1 MILGRHGTIDHSRR
15 SQTHVSI
22 DYVMSRTSFRSCT
35 ANLLTQL
42 LILLQVLELPYY
54 ARCNGFVA
62 MVPPVV
68 CPLCELVLPRQQ
80 LKVRVDKGR
89 FRGD

>member
-1 MILGRHGTIDHSRR
+1 MILGRHGTIDHSRW

-35 ANLLTQL
+35 ANSQL
-42 LILLQVLELPYY
+42 LILLQVSELPYY

-62 MVPPVV
+62 MVPLVV